1 MLTGSAIV
9 DTTQVALLAV
19 KIVATGPGTGVDIT
33 GYVGALEVKLGIADI
48 TGTAT
53 PTMQVTIETSD
64 TLGSGYV
71 TAKQADATNAVFAA
85 KTVAGIDRMFL
96 NAANLKR
103 YVRTNITTLSG
114 SSPTF
119 ATVCTLTG
127 WKQ

>member
-19 KIVATGPGTGVDIT
+19 KIVATGPGTGVDVG
-33 GYVGALEVKLGIADI
+33 GYLGALEVKLGIADI

-53 PTMQVTIETSD
+53 PTMVVTIETSD

-71 TAKQADATNAVFAA
+71 TAKQVDATNAVFAA
-85 KTVAGIDRMFL
+85 KTAAGIDRLFL
-96 NAANLKR
+96 SAGGLKR
-103 YVRTNITTLSG
+103 YVRANVTTLSG

-119 ATVCTLTG
+119 ASICTLTG